1 MSRLATTFV
10 FVFLGGLILNAQKPV
25 FQGHLNQDTVLMGN
39 YLEVS
44 FLVENSS
51 GDFTPPNFDG
61 FEIVGGPQQSSSV
74 SIINGK
80 MTSEAS
86 YTYYLTP
93 LSEGLLL
100 IGPATLAN
108 DGGIL
113 RTEPLQVMVLPNPDG
128 VRTTPRRMQPRERKP
143 IPAEEKTRPKKPVT
157 KL

>member
-1 MSRLATTFV
+1 MTTALFI
-10 FVFLGGLILNAQKPV
+10 FLCGLVLNAQKPV
-25 FQGHLNQDTVLMGN
+25 FQGRLNQDTVLMGN

-51 GDFTPPNFDG
+51 GDFVPPDFDG
-61 FEIVGGPQQSSSV
+61 FELVGGPQQSSSV

-86 YTYYLTP
+86 YTYYLMP
-93 LSEGLLL
+93 LSEGLLF
-100 IGPATLAN
+100 IGPASLAN

-128 VRTTPRRMQPRERKP
+128 VRTAPRRMQPRDRKQMP
-143 IPAEEKTRPKKPVT
+143 EEKTRPKKPVT